1 MLVLNLFL
9 KAISY
14 LPLAWLHAVGA
25 ALGWLVYFVSRPYAL
40 RLNENLRQSGL
51 FESEK
56 QFRQLRRAA
65 IAEAGKW
72 AVELVAVWFKSER
85 SVARLVREVHNLAS
99 IEAARDAGRGIFI
112 LTPHLGCFEMV
123 GFYFG
128 QIMPFTVLYRP
139 PRVRW
144 IEPLMVNGRRRG
156 QVELA
161 TTDIAGVRRLLRALR
176 SGKGAGMLPDQAPR
190 WGEGVWA
197 RFFDRPA
204 LTMTLPNRLRR
215 ATDCATFMAFA
226 ERLPR
231 GLGYR
236 LHIEPLPD
244 TIGDELQ
251 LNRAVERIIRLRP
264 AQYLWGYDRY
274 KIPGGGAAGVVSAP
288 RTSPQAPVRCDSPL
302 R

>member
-1 MLVLNLFL
+1 MPVINLFL
-9 KAISY
+9 RTVSR
-14 LPLAWLHAVGA
+14 LPLAWLHAMGA
-25 ALGWLVYFVSRPYAL
+25 ALGWLVYVGSRSYAT

-51 FESEK
+51 FTSEK
-56 QFRQLRRAA
+56 QYRQLRRAA
-65 IAEAGKW
+65 IAEAGKA
-72 AVELVAVWFKSER
+72 AVELVAIWLKPEAA
-85 SVARLVREVHNLAS
+85 VARLVREVRNLAAV
-99 IEAARDAGRGIFI
+99 EAARNAGRGIFI

-144 IEPLMVNGRRRG
+144 FEPVMVNGRRRG

-176 SGKGAGMLPDQAPR
+176 SGRGAGMLPDQAPR

-197 RFFDRPA
+197 QFFYRPA
-204 LTMTLPNRLRR
+204 LTMTLSNRLRR
-215 ATDCATFMAFA
+215 ATDCATFLVFA

-231 GLGYR
+231 GAGYR

-244 TIGDELQ
+244 AIGDESQ
-251 LNRAVERIIRLRP
+251 LNRALEEIIRLQP

-274 KIPGGGAAGVVSAP
+274 KVPGGEATRAVSEPNA
-288 RTSPQAPVRCDSPL
+288 R
-302 R
+302 

>member
-14 LPLAWLHAVGA
+14 LPLAWLHAMGV
-25 ALGWLVYFVSRPYAL
+25 ALGWIVYVVSSTYAE
-40 RLNENLRQSGL
+40 RLNQNLRQSGL
-51 FESEK
+51 FASEK
-56 QFRQLRRAA
+56 QYRQLRRSA
-65 IAEAGKW
+65 IAEAGKA
-72 AVELVAVWFKSER
+72 AVELVAIWFKPER
-85 SVARLVREVHNLAS
+85 AVVQLVREVRNLAAV
-99 IEAARDAGRGIFI
+99 EAARAAGRGIFI
-112 LTPHLGCFEMV
+112 LTPHLGCFEIV

-144 IEPLMVNGRRRG
+144 LEPIMVNGRRRG
-156 QVELA
+156 QVEPA

-190 WGEGVWA
+190 WGDGVWA

-215 ATDCATFMAFA
+215 ATDCATFMVFA

-231 GLGYR
+231 GSGYR

-244 TIGDELQ
+244 MIGDEVQ
-251 LNRAVERIIRLRP
+251 LNRAVERIIRLQP
-264 AQYLWGYDRY
+264 AQYLWAYDRY
-274 KIPGGGAAGVVSAP
+274 KVPGGGGSRVASAP
-288 RTSPQAPVRCDSPL
+288 RTSP
-302 R
+302 

>member
-1 MLVLNLFL
+1 MPVLNLFL
-9 KAISY
+9 KAVSY
-14 LPLAWLHAVGA
+14 LPLAWLHAIGV
-25 ALGWLVYFVSRPYAL
+25 ALGWLVYVVSRAYAR

-51 FESEK
+51 FANE
-56 QFRQLRRAA
+56 QQYRRLRRAA

-72 AVELVAVWFKSER
+72 AVELVAIWFKPER
-85 SVARLVREVHNLAS
+85 AVARLVREVHDLAS
-99 IEAARDAGRGIFI
+99 IEAARAAGRGILL
-112 LTPHLGCFEMV
+112 LTPHHGCFEIA

-128 QIMPFTVLYRP
+128 QIMPLTVLYRP
-139 PRVRW
+139 PRVRSL
-144 IEPLMVNGRRRG
+144 EPVMVNGRCRG

-215 ATDCATFMAFA
+215 ATDCATFMVFA

-236 LHIEPLPD
+236 LHIEALPD
-244 TIGDELQ
+244 TIGDESQ
-251 LNRAVERIIRLRP
+251 LNRAVERMIRLQP

-288 RTSPQAPVRCDSPL
+288 RTSS
-302 R
+302 